1 MRQALATLILVLSTA
16 AHAVPDPGAEL
27 ARDPDYAAVRA
38 LIEGKRFAEAM
49 PLLGRLARDY
59 PTQAEVYSLTGFA
72 LRKTGRLDEA
82 LPVYLEALRR
92 EPAHLGANEYI
103 GELYAETGRLDLA
116 RERLSVLEAACGRDC
131 EETQDLAEAIAAA
144 EKR

>member
-1 MRQALATLILVLSTA
+1 MRHALATLMIVVSTA
-16 AHAVPDPGAEL
+16 AHTVPDPGAEL
-27 ARDPDYAAVRA
+27 ARDPDYGAVRA
-38 LIEGKRFAEAM
+38 LIEGKRFAEAL
-49 PLLGRLARDY
+49 PLLGRLVRDY

-92 EPAHLGANEYI
+92 DPKHLGANEYL

-116 RERLSVLEAACGRDC
+116 GERLDVLEAECGRGC
-131 EETQDLAEAIAAA
+131 EETQDLAEAIARA

>member
-1 MRQALATLILVLSTA
+1 MRRALATLALALSTA

-27 ARDPDYAAVRA
+27 ARDPDYAAVRL
-38 LIEGKRFAEAM
+38 LIEEKRFAEAL
-49 PLLGRLARDY
+49 PLLARLTRDY
-59 PTQAEVYSLTGFA
+59 PAQAEVYSLTGFA

-92 EPAHLGANEYI
+92 DPTHLGANEYL

-116 RERLSVLEAACGRDC
+116 RERLVVLQVACGQDC
-131 EETQDLAEAIAAA
+131 EETQDLTEAIAKAA
-144 EKR
+144 KR